1 MSGMPNED
9 SGNNTPKKERYI
21 PASLDM
27 YRTVNEYVAP
37 TPESPLTT
45 NFSGSLPFT
54 PPPGQAVDLRQ
65 VVGRGGDI
73 KESFRDE
80 GGKEFFRAAKDS
92 AQGVSGGL
100 RGFLYDMAAADP
112 MNPQVPGNT
121 GLATYLQNNPSAATW
136 FMSYLKAI
144 RGRAGLNG

>member
-9 SGNNTPKKERYI
+9 SGPGTPKKQRYI
-21 PASLDM
+21 PASLDI
-27 YRTVNEYVAP
+27 YRNVNEYIAP
-37 TPESPLTT
+37 SPETPLTT

-54 PPPGQAVDLRQ
+54 PPPGREVDLRE
-65 VVGRGGDI
+65 VVGRGGEI
-73 KESFRDE
+73 KRDFRDE
-80 GGKEFFRAAKDS
+80 GGKDFYKATRQA

-100 RGFLYDMAAADP
+100 RGFLYDLAAADP

-136 FMSYLKAI
+136 FMNYLKAI
-144 RGRAGLNG
+144 RGRAGF